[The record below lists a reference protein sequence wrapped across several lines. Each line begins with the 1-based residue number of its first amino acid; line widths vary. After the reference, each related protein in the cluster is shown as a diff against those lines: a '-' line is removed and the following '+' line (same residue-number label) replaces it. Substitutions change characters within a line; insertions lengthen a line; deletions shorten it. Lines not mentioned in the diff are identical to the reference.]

1 MKKAFIII
9 MAFSIACLALGC
21 EQADITEPT
30 HSLPTETVSETE
42 TPVTNDKITED
53 TIAPP
58 ATETEKTPAPP
69 YVNITQEEA
78 KSIMD
83 SGVPCVILDVRTQS
97 EYEQG
102 HIPGAI
108 LIPHTEI
115 TEKAETVIP
124 NKDTLILV
132 YCRSGNRSKTASEYL
147 LDLGYTNIKEFGG
160 INDWQYDIVY

>member
-1 MKKAFIII
+1 
-9 MAFSIACLALGC
+9 MAVIAVCIVSGC
-21 EQADITEPT
+21 EQAKSTETPYST
-30 HSLPTETVSETE
+30 PTETVGNTVTPVKSEQSTEETVRPSITE
-42 TPVTNDKITED
+42 T
-53 TIAPP
+53 AQSY
-58 ATETEKTPAPP
+58 

-124 NKDTLILV
+124 DKDTLILV